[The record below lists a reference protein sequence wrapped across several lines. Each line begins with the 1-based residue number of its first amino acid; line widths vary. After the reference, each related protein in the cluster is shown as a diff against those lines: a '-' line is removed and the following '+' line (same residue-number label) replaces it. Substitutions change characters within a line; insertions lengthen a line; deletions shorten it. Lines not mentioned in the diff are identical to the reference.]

1 MHSIQAGGQPGA
13 GCSRDQKQQF
23 RFVCAEIYQ
32 DEQSM
37 YKDEQSMYEDVPRET
52 NVILRYIEIYPVTD
66 CYTELYRV
74 IPILV
79 CTELYR
85 V

>member
-1 MHSIQAGGQPGA
+1 MSGFFQDFLPT
-13 GCSRDQKQQF
+13 F
-23 RFVCAEIYQ
+23 YQ
-32 DEQSM
+32 
-37 YKDEQSMYEDVPRET
+37 DEQSMYEDVPREA

-79 CTELYR
+79 CTESKVYTELYS

>member
-37 YKDEQSMYEDVPRET
+37 YEDEQSMYE
-52 NVILRYIEIYPVTD
+52 
-66 CYTELYRV
+66 CYTEIYRDILSYIKLYRV

-79 CTELYR
+79 YTELY
-85 V
+85 